1 MINHADFH
9 TLYDS
14 GTCIFTQVYT
24 SLSKDSIL
32 ALYQVV
38 LTQRAF
44 LYIPY
49 SKKKTKKPIILGNEL
64 MKVQY
69 AL

>member
-9 TLYDS
+9 TLNDS
-14 GTCIFTQVYT
+14 GTCIFTQVYS

-44 LYIPY
+44 LYIFKRRQ
-49 SKKKTKKPIILGNEL
+49 KKNHYTRK
-64 MKVQY
+64 
-69 AL
+69 